1 MVDVTLPDIFLSPKM
16 SVVFDEVI
24 KICKAEEAKL
34 TERIRQCKD
43 ILRSM
48 KTLVNNSSAIDESAS
63 GDVNYDDILLKDQQE
78 IELLEQVL
86 KRALKVRSS
95 AAVPKDLGADLHE
108 KKQSKTSH
116 SKVTIKNTFKDADKI
131 KAQKL
136 SSTEL
141 QGRGHQRGECLKGV
155 AVGGPAHVN
164 HILVKRRPSPQATTR
179 GKLLVTKPAPA
190 QILED
195 QKKPATHSKD
205 SYRGMMIVG
214 APSEDNELKT
224 SSRVS
229 SPKAQWV
236 PSPLLPVWREQRTKK
251 NSLWSKVLTRHP
263 KPLPERSH
271 FKERL
276 ISTFP
281 GEWPSDQAAVR
292 GAELDALTQLGLD
305 LTHCYHAEFQNRQ
318 LLSAFVPGK
327 DPESLM
333 EKDYESSLMLEGLE
347 RMMAKVI
354 NHADHI
360 KKDWERKVGGP
371 LFPLHTIGECIDLNS
386 CCMPLMLFYSTE
398 AELEE
403 LDTLRLRVDQLQLEI
418 RLHQAISDT
427 LAHRLTHQQS
437 SSECPSATTLR
448 GLYSLLGEGG
458 VLFPALVLDSEPE
471 QT

>member
-1 MVDVTLPDIFLSPKM
+1 M
-16 SVVFDEVI
+16 SVVLDEVI

-48 KTLVNNSSAIDESAS
+48 KTLVNDSSAIDESTS
-63 GDVNYDDILLKDQQE
+63 PDVKYDDMLLKDQQE

-86 KRALKVRSS
+86 KRALKIRSGS
-95 AAVPKDLGADLHE
+95 AVPRDLGADLHE

-116 SKVTIKNTFKDADKI
+116 SKVPIKNTVKDADKI
-131 KAQKL
+131 KTQTL
-136 SSTEL
+136 SSSTEV
-141 QGRGHQRGECLKGV
+141 QGRGHQRGGSLKGV
-155 AVGGPAHVN
+155 AVCGPVPVKPV
-164 HILVKRRPSPQATTR
+164 LVKRGPSPQATTR

-190 QILED
+190 QVLED
-195 QKKPATHSKD
+195 QKRSCQPATHSKD
-205 SYRGMMIVG
+205 SYREMIVG
-214 APSEDNELKT
+214 VPSEDKELKT
-224 SSRVS
+224 SSQMS
-229 SPKAQWV
+229 SPKEQWV
-236 PSPLLPVWREQRTKK
+236 PSPLLPVWRAQRAKK
-251 NSLWSKVLTRHP
+251 NSLWNKVLTRHP
-263 KPLPERSH
+263 KPVPERSH

-281 GEWPSDQAAVR
+281 VEWPSDQAAAG

-305 LTHCYHAEFQNRQ
+305 LTHCYHAELQNCQ

-327 DPESLM
+327 DPETLM
-333 EKDYESSLMLEGLE
+333 ERDYESWLMLEGLE

-354 NHADHI
+354 KHADHL

-371 LFPLHTIGECIDLNS
+371 LFPLRTRGEWGDLKTS
-386 CCMPLMLFYSTE
+386 CLPPLLFYSTE

-427 LAHRLTHQQS
+427 LTHSLTSQQS
-437 SSECPSATTLR
+437 SSECPNATALR
-448 GLYSLLGEGG
+448 GQYSLLGEGG
-458 VLFPALVLDSEPE
+458 ARFPALVLDSEPD
-471 QT
+471 QK